1 MHEFALDAEE
11 RRVAPGC
18 AAHLR
23 LSLLDAEQ
31 RSDEPREMRG
41 DRDEQIAFL
50 GSAERLH
57 PMRIEAGEQLRILRL
72 ELAIEGPGEVG
83 EAERIV
89 QV

>member
-1 MHEFALDAEE
+1 MTTPL
-11 RRVAPGC
+11 APGVERV
-18 AAHLR
+18 LFT
-23 LSLLDAEQ
+23 E
-31 RSDEPREMRG
+31 
-41 DRDEQIAFL
+41 EQIAFL